1 MDAKA
6 ADFPQEADLPR
17 EERVHVEK
25 IGGQE
30 WVLKEAVLDVHS
42 EVVLWPNNPR
52 LVSRLPVS
60 GVRTEA
66 DLEAALQQTG
76 GYEALRKSIDDLGQM
91 EAVYVQKMNEGR
103 KYLVLE
109 GATRVCILRQLDR
122 RYKDGLKEGTFRQV
136 KAKVLPPNFSEKD
149 RAILLARIHVR
160 GPGVRSW
167 GRYIEAKFVF
177 ETVVGTGV
185 RGPLMNQ
192 AQMAQHMEKSES
204 WVNRLKNAYE
214 FAQKFVEHV
223 DGEGAEQLA
232 VSNFSTL
239 EEISKAKLIGPQV
252 RDYGN
257 PAYDSLRDDVFQM
270 VCNKAF
276 SEYRDA
282 RFLHEFHADP
292 DKWEQL
298 KSGEE
303 HVASR
308 LALEVRSN
316 ENSPKTKIAAVPQM
330 VRRSLD
336 RGDSEFDDEDIE
348 HLHRAIDQISAAMH
362 QGVRPFRVAL
372 RKMTQ
377 TLSEASLAD
386 VRTLDADEVRE
397 FDSALAYFREL
408 VERHGPAGTP

>member
-1 MDAKA
+1 MGAIA
-6 ADFPQEADLPR
+6 ADLPG
-17 EERVHVEK
+17 EERVHYEK

-30 WVLKEAVLDVHS
+30 WELREAVLDVHS
-42 EVVLWPNNPR
+42 DVVLWPDNPR
-52 LVSRLPVS
+52 LLSRLPVA
-60 GVRTEA
+60 GVKSEA

-103 KYLVLE
+103 KFLVLE

-122 RYKDGLKEGTFRQV
+122 RYTGGLKEGTFRQV

-149 RAILLARIHVR
+149 RAVLLARIHVR

-177 ETVVGTGV
+177 ETVVGSGV

-223 DGEGAEQLA
+223 DGDGAEQLA
-232 VSNFSTL
+232 VTNFSTL
-239 EEISKAKLIGPQV
+239 EEISKAKLIGSQV

-270 VCNKAF
+270 VRNEAF

-298 KSGEE
+298 KSGEK

-316 ENSPKTKIAAVPQM
+316 ENSPKTKIAAIPQM
-330 VRRSLD
+330 VRRSID
-336 RGDSEFDDEDIE
+336 RGEAEFDDEDIE
-348 HLHRAIDQISAAMH
+348 QLQNAIGQISNELH

-386 VRTLDADEVRE
+386 VRMLDAGELKE
-397 FDSALAYFREL
+397 FDTAHGYFTDL
-408 VERHGPAGTP
+408 VRRHGPDVPS